1 MLSYCANPIVNASFR
16 GVMEMYAV
24 NIFPFLSFSS
34 PFLSFFFPF
43 LSFSVLFFPFMSFP
57 FLSLL
62 FSSFPALYFT
72 VLLCFLLALRHR
84 RFSKCKSMTA
94 PACSHARE
102 RKLQRLYLKLPP
114 ELIATFIQSRSDFD
128 KCE

>member
-1 MLSYCANPIVNASFR
+1 MLLCKPHCER
-16 GVMEMYAV
+16 
-24 NIFPFLSFSS
+24 IFHGGHGNVCCEYLSFS
-34 PFLSFFFPF
+34 FLFFPF
-43 LSFSVLFFPFMSFP
+43 LSFSFLSFSVLLFPFMSFP

-62 FSSFPALYFT
+62 FSSCLALYFT
-72 VLLCFLLALRHR
+72 VLFYFLLALRHR

-94 PACSHARE
+94 PACSHARK
-102 RKLQRLYLKLPP
+102 RKLERLYLKLPP